1 MRRSPT
7 NSFFDNSNIS
17 RLFGETASAEPAP
30 VSEQT
35 DASKPTADLEIL
47 ARSARAGERTQ
58 LRLWLR
64 MLSITKMISQEI
76 RRRLR
81 TEFDATLP
89 QFDLLA
95 QLYREP
101 DGLRLGELSRRTMVT
116 NGNITG
122 LADRLEADGLIRR
135 EALDGDR
142 RVTVAKL
149 TPRGR
154 QTFAEMARAHEGWLG
169 ELMADVDDDTLAEAL
184 RRLAAVKA
192 SASKRLAGGED

>member
-1 MRRSPT
+1 
-7 NSFFDNSNIS
+7 
-17 RLFGETASAEPAP
+17 
-30 VSEQT
+30 VSEIIEPS
-35 DASKPTADLEIL
+35 DAADMEIL
-47 ARSARAGERTQ
+47 VQGTRKGQKTQ

-64 MLSITKMISQEI
+64 MLSITKLVSQEI

-101 DGLRLGELSRRTMVT
+101 DGLRLGEISRRTMVT

-122 LADRLEADGLIRR
+122 LADRLEADGLIQR

-149 TPRGR
+149 TRKGR
-154 QTFAEMARAHEGWLG
+154 ETFAVMAKTHEGWLR
-169 ELMADVDDDTLAEAL
+169 ELMGDVDDSTLDEAL
-184 RRLAAVKA
+184 SLLAQVKA
-192 SASKRLAGGED
+192 SASRRLAASED

>member
-1 MRRSPT
+1 M
-7 NSFFDNSNIS
+7 
-17 RLFGETASAEPAP
+17 
-30 VSEQT
+30 
-35 DASKPTADLEIL
+35 EIL
-47 ARSARAGERTQ
+47 VQGTRKGQKAQ

-64 MLSITKMISQEI
+64 MLSITKIVSQEI

-101 DGLRLGELSRRTMVT
+101 QGLRLGEISRRTMVT

-122 LADRLEADGLIRR
+122 LADRLETDGLIQR
-135 EALDGDR
+135 ETLDDDR

-149 TPRGR
+149 TRKGR
-154 QTFAEMARAHEGWLG
+154 DTFAVMARTHEGWLR
-169 ELMADVDDDTLAEAL
+169 ELMAEVDESTLDEAL
-184 RRLAAVKA
+184 ALLAKVKA
-192 SASKRLAGGED
+192 SASRRLTAGDD

>member
-1 MRRSPT
+1 
-7 NSFFDNSNIS
+7 
-17 RLFGETASAEPAP
+17 

-35 DASKPTADLEIL
+35 DTSGPIADLEIL
-47 ARSARAGERTQ
+47 VHGARRGQKTQ

-64 MLSITKMISQEI
+64 MLSITNVISQEI

-81 TEFDATLP
+81 REFDATLP

-101 DGLRLGELSRRTMVT
+101 DGLRLGELSKRTMVT

-122 LADRLEADGLIRR
+122 LANRLEADGFVRR

-149 TPRGR
+149 TRQGR
-154 QTFAEMARAHEGWLG
+154 EAFAEMARAHEAWLR
-169 ELMADVDDDTLAEAL
+169 ELMADVDDEQLAEAF
-184 RRLAAVKA
+184 RQLAAVKA
-192 SASKRLAGGED
+192 SACRRLAADED